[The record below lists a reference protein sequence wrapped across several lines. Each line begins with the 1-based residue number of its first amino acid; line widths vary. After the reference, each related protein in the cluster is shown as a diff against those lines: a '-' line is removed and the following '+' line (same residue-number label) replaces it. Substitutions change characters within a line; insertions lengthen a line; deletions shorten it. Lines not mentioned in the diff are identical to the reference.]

1 MGRSFD
7 IAKGKERGRRV
18 PTGRGNRGKD
28 VDQRPR
34 CAELRLQ
41 VNFVLVLALIMLV
54 SFLYWPFNPQEEVES
69 VHPMT
74 LEEVFIRVEVRRT
87 LSLDHI
93 FPPFCIL
100 VRPSCRFYRFS
111 RLFSHLSA
119 HCPLLE

>member
-1 MGRSFD
+1 M
-7 IAKGKERGRRV
+7 
-18 PTGRGNRGKD
+18 
-28 VDQRPR
+28 
-34 CAELRLQ
+34 
-41 VNFVLVLALIMLV
+41 NFVLVLALIMLV

-69 VHPMT
+69 VHPMM

>member
-1 MGRSFD
+1 
-7 IAKGKERGRRV
+7 
-18 PTGRGNRGKD
+18 
-28 VDQRPR
+28 
-34 CAELRLQ
+34 
-41 VNFVLVLALIMLV
+41 
-54 SFLYWPFNPQEEVES
+54 
-69 VHPMT
+69 MT